1 MSDLGLNKYMAAA
14 FSTGL
19 LILGVNEASH
29 AFFKHDKPEKPGYL
43 VEVASADAGQGDDK
57 PVWIPPTDYG
67 VLLAEADIAKG
78 EKKTAAC
85 VSCHKFEQ
93 GGANGTGPA
102 LYNIVMANKASVA
115 GFSYSSALT
124 DLGGQWDY
132 EALDGFLKN
141 PKKYASGTA
150 MNYAGLS
157 KEKDR
162 MNVIAY
168 LRTLSASPAALPAP
182 LPPEAFIEPTDET
195 ATVVEEAAADAA
207 QAVTEVA
214 TEATETVEEAT
225 NAVTEAVE
233 TVTAEVE
240 VNDAAETVEAAE
252 EAVAEISEEAANVVE
267 DTVEDVT
274 TEATDTVETA
284 IGDIT
289 EEAAPAF
296 SEGVSTDAL
305 EEAVTDAVEDVTEA
319 AEEVVEDAQ
328 Q

>member
-19 LILGVNEASH
+19 VILGVNEASN
-29 AFFKHDKPEKPGYL
+29 AFFKHEKPEQPGYL
-43 VEVASADAGQGDDK
+43 VEVASADAGHGDDK
-57 PVWIPPTDYG
+57 PAWIPPTDYG

-85 VSCHKFEQ
+85 ISCHKFEQ

-182 LPPEAFIEPTDET
+182 LPAEAFIEPTEDAEHS
-195 ATVVEEAAADAA
+195 AEEHAADAA
-207 QAVTEVA
+207 HAVTEVA
-214 TEATETVEEAT
+214 AEA
-225 NAVTEAVE
+225 TEAVE
-233 TVTAEVE
+233 SVAAEIE
-240 VNDAAETVEAAE
+240 TNDVVETVEAAAE
-252 EAVAEISEEAANVVE
+252 EVVSEVSEDAASIVE
-267 DTVEDVT
+267 DAVEDVT
-274 TEATDTVETA
+274 TEATDAVEA
-284 IGDIT
+284 AVGDIT

-305 EEAVTDAVEDVTEA
+305 EEAVSDAVEDVTNA